1 MVLFHNISTYSK
13 FRKYLIMC
21 IISTSF
27 SIEFGRFAIANYM
40 CENHSQTA
48 NINQVSLT
56 VTNRIVVGWSS
67 SYGRMME
74 HISVA
79 FGCWCKG
86 RDDIRDGIY

>member
-1 MVLFHNISTYSK
+1 
-13 FRKYLIMC
+13 
-21 IISTSF
+21 
-27 SIEFGRFAIANYM
+27 M

-86 RDDIRDGIY
+86 RDDIRDGFIELSTISSDLQTAEQTIQSGHCQNYKNNNSHHI